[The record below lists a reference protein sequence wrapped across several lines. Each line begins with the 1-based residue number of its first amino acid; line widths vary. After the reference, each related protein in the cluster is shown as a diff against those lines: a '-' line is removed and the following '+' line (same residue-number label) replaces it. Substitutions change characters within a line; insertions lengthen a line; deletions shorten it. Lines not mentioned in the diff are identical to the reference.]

1 MKDRKF
7 WLWFGLAAFSVVG
20 GLAVMVWA
28 LSSIIGLVRGF
39 NQGIADTV
47 KQASD
52 QAFGPVGDLTTGMAT
67 QVSELLNPTPTLL
80 PDPVTVLREVRTM
93 TRLETIQF
101 TMEKVIVAEQGQG
114 ALGALFGDRLLFV
127 AHGQVIAG
135 IDLAK
140 LESDDLWVAD
150 GVLYARLPQAEVF
163 VAALDNEKSYVFDR
177 ETGLLTKGDVNLET
191 AARQAAEE
199 EIKKAAVSDGI
210 LYLAQQN
217 AERYLDR
224 LLRDL
229 GYPEVIFVEPEL
241 DAAQTQT
248 PAP

>member
-1 MKDRKF
+1 MKDRRF
-7 WLWFGLAAFSVVG
+7 WLWFGLAAFAVVG

-28 LSSIIGLVRGF
+28 LSSIFGMVRGF

-67 QVSELLNPTPTLL
+67 QMSELMNPTPTLL

-140 LESDDLWVAD
+140 LEPDDLWVAD
-150 GVLYARLPQAEVF
+150 GVLYARLPQTEVF
-163 VAALDNEKSYVFDR
+163 FAALDNEKSYVYDR

-191 AARQAAEE
+191 AARQAAEY
-199 EIKKAAVSDGI
+199 EIEKAAVSDGI
-210 LYLAQQN
+210 LYMAQQN

-229 GYPEVIFVEPEL
+229 GYPEVIFVEPEP
-241 DAAQTQT
+241 DATAT
-248 PAP
+248 PTP